1 MITIKQIQELEKEE
15 IIKNNNIE
23 LTELENEKYLI
34 QIECKKGYVNSNI
47 LKAERI
53 IDCFKN
59 IGISNVMVHLFD
71 EQHPKLTI
79 LKIKGEK

>member
-1 MITIKQIQELEKEE
+1 MITIKQIKELEKEE

-34 QIECKKGYVNSNI
+34 QIECQKGHINSNI

-59 IGISNVMVHLFD
+59 IGISNIVVHLID
-71 EQHPKLTI
+71 EQNPKLTI
-79 LKIKGEK
+79 LKIKGEE

>member
-34 QIECKKGYVNSNI
+34 QIEVEKGNVNSNI

-59 IGISNVMVHLFD
+59 IGISNVVVHLVD
-71 EQHPKLTI
+71 KQNPKLTI
-79 LKIKGEK
+79 LKIKGE